1 MIRKLEYYFRETA
14 SGLRRNGV
22 VAFAAMSTAFIAL
35 FLFGL
40 ALLISREFDLV
51 IQAWTGNLQVAV
63 YLDDPVAGDTVAR
76 VQQKLDDLP
85 VVTEI
90 EYWDKELTCEQYNNL
105 FANQPAF
112 LEGVDCRATIP
123 TSLRANLND
132 AAQFDQITAALACED
147 QIDDDGSVRQV
158 CAEPGV
164 LRVSDFS
171 ALLDRLVVITRV
183 LSFGVLAIAALMLG
197 SAIALVANTL
207 RMGMFARRKE
217 IGIMR
222 LVGATNWRIRVP
234 FLIEG
239 LVETLLGAATA
250 VFALFLVKVV
260 FIDQL
265 RGKIQFFPLIKNS
278 DVLAVAPWI
287 LIAAAVVAVI
297 AGTIGMRRFLD
308 V

>member
-1 MIRKLEYYFRETA
+1 MRVEYYFRETA
-14 SGLRRNGV
+14 AGLRRNGI

-40 ALLISREFDLV
+40 ALLINREFRLV
-51 IQAWTGNLQVAV
+51 IDAWTGNVEMAV
-63 YLDDPVAGDTVAR
+63 YMDEDVRSATIVNVQERLQSLSAVDTV
-76 VQQKLDDLP
+76 
-85 VVTEI
+85 
-90 EYWDKELTCEQYNNL
+90 EYWDQHQTCDHFATL

-112 LEGVDCRATIP
+112 TENVDCEGTIP
-123 TSLRANLND
+123 TSFRVKLAD
-132 AAQFDQITAALACED
+132 VDQYGQITAAMGCEVQD
-147 QIDDDGSVRQV
+147 VQGKQQQV

-164 LRVSDFS
+164 RNVADYRQI
-171 ALLDRLVVITRV
+171 LDRLVAVTGALSIGV
-183 LSFGVLAIAALMLG
+183 LSVAAIMLA
-197 SAIALVANTL
+197 SAVALVANTL

-239 LVETLLGAATA
+239 LVESVLGAGAA
-250 VFALFLVKVV
+250 IVALFIVKVL
-260 FIDQL
+260 FIDRL
-265 RGKIQFFPLIKNS
+265 RDEIGFLPLVRNS
-278 DVLAVAPWI
+278 DVLATAPWI
-287 LIAAAVVAVI
+287 LIAAAFVAVI